1 MRANASA
8 AGFTLT
14 AIITWVLRDYSDD
27 IFKHIRGLDNCLN
40 LANSSGG
47 GGIFDTGGCVGKG
60 AVLRVSFGNFI
71 FFGAPLHGRREF
83 LQVPSMTSHRRQVYR
98 QNLHES
104 IQRRKACIAARLQ
117 LRLWSL
123 VLTHADPD
131 IATCRS
137 RADAMPLD

>member
-1 MRANASA
+1 MNASA

-40 LANSSGG
+40 LANSSNG

-71 FFGAPLHGRREF
+71 FFGAPLHGVRDKRVRAERD
-83 LQVPSMTSHRRQVYR
+83 QPKAPSVLSDTCTS
-98 QNLHES
+98 
-104 IQRRKACIAARLQ
+104 
-117 LRLWSL
+117 
-123 VLTHADPD
+123 
-131 IATCRS
+131 
-137 RADAMPLD
+137 